1 MCLGYCMFR
10 QINEYM
16 DVHLS
21 RRQCG
26 FRKGCST
33 QECLLTM
40 LEKWRFAVDNKTIFG
55 ALLADLSKA
64 FDCLSQKF
72 LLSNWHMLMDS
83 AFFR

>member
-33 QECLLTM
+33 QQCLLTM

-83 AFFR
+83 VFFR